1 MTCRTWHPAE
11 AQLRTSNNPMLR
23 ACRKPCRTWHP
34 AEAQLHSCRPDQPPS
49 AACRTW
55 CKTSGQRPCPRRIQ
69 STAQLSSVPVSRSPY
84 RTWPSHPCRTWC
96 RAPSLSASAQGQQR
110 QDWTGSPDRLV
121 PGGAPFSSKNG
132 RPQKQK
138 RARSN
143 RGAKRV
149 CCVGA
154 NSHLDAAVWLR
165 LRIRH
170 HSKLRSS
177 GGHYWKRAGAMGFCP
192 GLHVRPKS
200 RGRGAEKYGS

>member
-84 RTWPSHPCRTWC
+84 RTWPSHSCRTWC

-110 QDWTGSPDRLV
+110 QDWTGSPDGL
-121 PGGAPFSSKNG
+121 GGDLSFQERTSAKTKKSEEQQRSKEG
-132 RPQKQK
+132 
-138 RARSN
+138 
-143 RGAKRV
+143 V
-149 CCVGA
+149 LC
-154 NSHLDAAVWLR
+154 W
-165 LRIRH
+165 
-170 HSKLRSS
+170 SKLSS
-177 GGHYWKRAGAMGFCP
+177 GRSCVAPPPHSTSFEAAIVRRPLLEASRRDGLLP
-192 GLHVRPKS
+192 GLACT
-200 RGRGAEKYGS
+200 AEKPRSRS